1 MATASSSV
9 KRVKVEGSITLVLSP
24 EEAVFLRTL
33 LGETDGSSSNSA
45 EKYSESIWQAL
56 ADANVPRAY
65 ETIFDGS
72 IECIAGSHILIEAAV
87 SKFET

>member
-1 MATASSSV
+1 MAIATSSV
-9 KRVKVEGSITLVLSP
+9 KRVKVEGNITLVLSP

-65 ETIFDGS
+65 EIFDGS
-72 IECIAGSHILIEAAV
+72 IECIAGSHKLIEAAV